1 MTSKWGPTYWSYI
14 HMITLNYPNK
24 PTKKERDKHF
34 FMVRN
39 FIDTLPCPTCRNEI
53 NNIINDNNLRNS
65 LGSKEKFM
73 KYFWN
78 IHNKVNKRLNKPQLS
93 LKKFKKL
100 YSSQTSF
107 SVFKL
112 IKSNK
117 LKNIVIVILLLIIS
131 ILGSLL
137 LKK

>member
-39 FIDTLPCPTCRNEI
+39 FIDTLPCPTCRNEM

-78 IHNKVNKRLNKPQLS
+78 IHNQVNKRLNKPQLS

>member
-78 IHNKVNKRLNKPQLS
+78 IHNQVNKRLNKPQLS

-117 LKNIVIVILLLIIS
+117 LKNIIIVILLLIIS

>member
-39 FIDTLPCPTCRNEI
+39 FIDTLPCPTCRNEM

-78 IHNKVNKRLNKPQLS
+78 IHNQVNKRLNKPQLS

-131 ILGSLL
+131 ILGGLL

>member
-39 FIDTLPCPTCRNEI
+39 FIDTLPCPTCRNEM

-131 ILGSLL
+131 ILGGLL

>member
-78 IHNKVNKRLNKPQLS
+78 IHNQVNQRLNKPQLS
-93 LKKFKKL
+93 LTKFNKL
-100 YSSQTSF
+100 YSSKTSF
-107 SVFKL
+107 RV

-117 LKNIVIVILLLIIS
+117 LKNIVIAILLLIIS
-131 ILGSLL
+131 ILGGLL

>member
-39 FIDTLPCPTCRNEI
+39 FIDTLPCPTCRNEM

>member
-1 MTSKWGPTYWSYI
+1 
-14 HMITLNYPNK
+14 MITLNYPNK

-39 FIDTLPCPTCRNEI
+39 FIDTLPCPTCRNEM

-78 IHNKVNKRLNKPQLS
+78 IHNQVNKRLNKPQLS

>member
-78 IHNKVNKRLNKPQLS
+78 IHNQVNKRLNKPQLS

>member
-1 MTSKWGPTYWSYI
+1 
-14 HMITLNYPNK
+14 MITLNYPNK